1 MNKSSVD
8 FEDSLLEAS
17 MRIIVQSLIDE
28 CDKFISECEN
38 EEIEVPEKLKHEIHN
53 ALVREK
59 LSRIRKI
66 VVMASKRIAVA
77 IMILSTLLTV
87 ACASIKPLRENV
99 FNAIITWYEDY
110 FTFAFN
116 ESEGSDEISSVTD
129 ISFEYLPDGYTIT
142 SDVAAGKYR
151 EVLIEDG
158 ENLITFLR
166 RPFADEKHNIDNHL
180 TEVEK
185 IEINHRTIVHLTD
198 DEGTANIFSWLENGY
213 WYMLSSSIDTV
224 EMIKILEN
232 LK

>member
-1 MNKSSVD
+1 M
-8 FEDSLLEAS
+8 
-17 MRIIVQSLIDE
+17 
-28 CDKFISECEN
+28 
-38 EEIEVPEKLKHEIHN
+38 
-53 ALVREK
+53 
-59 LSRIRKI
+59 
-66 VVMASKRIAVA
+66 
-77 IMILSTLLTV
+77 
-87 ACASIKPLRENV
+87 
-99 FNAIITWYEDY
+99 
-110 FTFAFN
+110 
-116 ESEGSDEISSVTD
+116 
-129 ISFEYLPDGYTIT
+129 
-142 SDVAAGKYR
+142 AAGKYR